1 MAGLP
6 DCLKQALDC
15 VLSVPYTLGLR
26 PYQVFVTKITYTGSR
41 PGLGTRTRTDTELL
55 VGDGYPPVE
64 QVSAHDIFLSG
75 GLLNDKDFK
84 ITIVAPYDT
93 GTVSGGTSRDIFDPP
108 MSNNNTQ
115 IYFHIFGGHF
125 PSTGQY
131 FKRKYGIEDGNLTN
145 YIFIEATAEI
155 PGT

>member
-1 MAGLP
+1 MALT

-15 VLSVPYTLGLR
+15 TLSIPATLGLR
-26 PYQVFVTKITYTGSR
+26 AYRVFVTKVTYTGTR

-55 VGDGYPPVE
+55 VGDGYPPVS
-64 QVSAHDIFLSG
+64 QVSAKDIFLSG

-84 ITIVAPYDT
+84 ITIVSPYDT
-93 GTVSGGTSRDIFDPP
+93 GTATGGTSRDVFDPA
-108 MSNNNTQ
+108 MSDLNTQ
-115 IYFHIFGGHF
+115 IYFHLYGGNF

-131 FKRKYGIEDGNLTN
+131 FKRKYSIEDGNLTN
-145 YIFIEATAEI
+145 YIFIEATGEI